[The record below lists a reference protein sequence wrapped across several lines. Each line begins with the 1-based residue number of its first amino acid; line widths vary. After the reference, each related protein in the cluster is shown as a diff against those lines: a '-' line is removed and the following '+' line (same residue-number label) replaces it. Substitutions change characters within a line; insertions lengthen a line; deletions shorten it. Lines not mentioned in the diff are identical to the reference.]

1 MKLYYLIFLLIAATA
16 SVSAQQTGR
25 INGKLTLPK
34 TTNAAAKTDGV
45 KVQLTSL
52 DGNGTTRETTSDASG
67 QFTFAD
73 LPAGRYSIEA
83 VCDLCVRS
91 ATGETIVV
99 SANGNADV
107 TVELPIASISETVTV
122 AADTAQPVENV
133 SKSVDVIGGQEMRDR
148 ADFTLVDSLRSIP
161 GLRIQQLGGFGR
173 TASIKAR
180 GLRNQDT
187 AVLIDGMRFRDPSS
201 ISGDATPFLS
211 DLTLTSVS
219 RVEVLRG
226 SGSSLYGTNAIGGV
240 VSFETPSARKGTHG
254 QIGGNFGG
262 MGFGRFR
269 GTLSHG
275 SRNGKWGI
283 GGGVSRTAYT
293 KGIDGD
299 DNADN
304 TNFQLR
310 SDLHPTKWTTI
321 SGAFFYSNAKVRL
334 NSSPDTFGT
343 LPASNSTIIDA
354 DPFVNFTP
362 DEDDPDALQRSKFFS
377 GHINASQQIGKQVIL
392 SGYYHVVD
400 TRRRND
406 NGPLG
411 VGFQSAST
419 SLFDGRIDTVN
430 AKLTWAPN
438 SSNTI
443 TGGYEFERERFGNE
457 GLTPSGVTDFFT
469 RVTQSSDTAFL
480 QFLSQPFDRNLQLSG
495 GVRYQIYRLGQPA
508 FSLTGSPYQGAQFAS
523 PDGAFILDGAISYY
537 FAATQ
542 TKLRAHVGNGYR
554 VPSLY
559 ERFGTFY
566 STWPSPSFVAL
577 GDPALKAERSI
588 AFDLGVDQ
596 NAFRDRLKL
605 SASYFWTRLTD
616 IIGFG
621 NVVPDIGTT
630 PRPFGGYENQ
640 KGGRSS
646 GFEGSATARPTRS
659 TNLFAS
665 YTFTNSRNRISPVAG
680 SGILRTFGVPRHQFT
695 LVATQNFGR
704 FWVNFD
710 LLATSDYLA
719 PIFSNSTFSTYVYR
733 FRGNRKGDLTA
744 GYTFKLHRE
753 DAMKL
758 RLYGTIENVFD
769 NEYFEN
775 GFRTSSRTARVGLTF
790 GF

>member
-1 MKLYYLIFLLIAATA
+1 MKLYYLFFLLFAATL
-16 SVSAQQTGR
+16 SVSAQQSGR
-25 INGKLTLPK
+25 IEGTIILPANTASTIAGEGVTIRLHSRKTNAPVREATPDANGK
-34 TTNAAAKTDGV
+34 
-45 KVQLTSL
+45 
-52 DGNGTTRETTSDASG
+52 
-67 QFTFAD
+67 FTFSD
-73 LPAGRYSIEA
+73 VLAGDYTISVECGR
-83 VCDLCVRS
+83 CVRS
-91 ATGETIVV
+91 GSGTSISVE
-99 SANGNADV
+99 ANGTSAI
-107 TVELPIASISETVTV
+107 TIELPLARINETVNV
-122 AADTAQPVENV
+122 AADTAQPLENV
-133 SKSVDVIGGQEMRDR
+133 SKSVSVIGGQEMRDR
-148 ADFTLVDSLRSIP
+148 ADFTLVESLRSLP

-187 AVLIDGMRFRDPSS
+187 ALLIDGVRFRDPAS

-240 VSFETPSARKGTHG
+240 ISFETPSARRGTHG
-254 QIGGNFGG
+254 QVSGNFGG

-269 GTLSHG
+269 GTLSRG
-275 SRNGKWGI
+275 TSDGKYGF
-283 GGGVSRTAYT
+283 GGGFSRTAYT

-304 TNFQLR
+304 TNLQMRTDLR
-310 SDLHPTKWTTI
+310 PTKKTTI
-321 SGAFFYSNAKVRL
+321 SAAFFFSDAKARL
-334 NSSPDTFGT
+334 NVGPDAAGT
-343 LPASNSTIIDA
+343 LPATNDVIIDA
-354 DPFVNFTP
+354 QPFVNFTP
-362 DEDDPDALQRSKFFS
+362 DVDDPDAFQRSRFFS
-377 GHINASQQIGKQVIL
+377 GHANVTQQLGKSVVL
-392 SGYYHVVD
+392 SGYYHLVD

-406 NGPLG
+406 DGLLGP
-411 VGFQSAST
+411 GFQSEST
-419 SLFDGRIDTVN
+419 SIFTGRIDTVN
-430 AKLTWAPN
+430 AKLTWAAN
-438 SSNTI
+438 GSNTI

-457 GLTPSGVTDFFT
+457 GITPSGTGDFFT
-469 RVTQSSDTAFL
+469 RADQSSDTIFVQAI
-480 QFLSQPFDRNLQLSG
+480 SQPLGGALQLTG
-495 GVRYQIYRLGQPA
+495 GVRYQRYRLGQPT
-508 FSLTGSPYQGAQFAS
+508 FSLNNSPFQGATLAS
-523 PDGAFILDGAISYY
+523 PAGAFTLDGAISYY
-537 FAATQ
+537 VARTK

-566 STWPSPSFVAL
+566 STWPSASFVAL
-577 GDPALKAERSI
+577 GDPELKPERSI
-588 AFDLGVDQ
+588 GYDIGIDQQAFG
-596 NAFRDRLKL
+596 DRLKL

-621 NVVPDIGTT
+621 SVVPDIGTT

-646 GFEGSATARPTRS
+646 GFEGSLTARPTRTTS
-659 TNLFAS
+659 IFAS
-665 YTFTNSRNRISPVAG
+665 YTLTDSRNRISPVAG
-680 SGILRTFGVPRHQFT
+680 SGVLRAFGVPRHQFT
-695 LVATQNFGR
+695 MVATQNFGR

-733 FRGNRKGDLTA
+733 FDGNRKGDLTA

-753 DAMKL
+753 DSMKL

-769 NEYFEN
+769 NEYYEN
-775 GFRTSSRTARVGLTF
+775 GFRTAARTGRIGLTF